1 MSQTNTEKLWGE
13 VLSEI
18 ELLVSRAN
26 FVTWFQKTSIK
37 ENISG
42 VVFINVPNSFT
53 KEWLR
58 NKYEK
63 FIIKILRNIEPSIRA
78 VEYVICNQPAF
89 DYKMTKKQKILEANK
104 ETSQLELKDFYSVKS
119 SLNPRYVFENF
130 VVGSFNELA
139 HAAAMAVVKNPGA
152 TYNPLFIYGGV
163 GLGKTHLL
171 QATGNKISENF
182 PELKTKYTTTEKFAN
197 ELVLSIQN
205 NTTYAFKE
213 NYKKYD
219 LLIIDDVQF
228 VAGKNKS
235 QEELF
240 HIFNTLYE
248 NGKQIIFSSDRAPKA
263 IPDLEERLRS
273 RFEGGMMA
281 DISEPEFEARVAI
294 LKTKTKEKNL
304 DISNE
309 AMEHIASVLKT
320 NIREIEGAL
329 NMLSAQTKLLGKS
342 LSIQETKDLFNKNIL
357 YSKKK
362 ITFNKIIKTVADFY
376 EVEEQYLFEK
386 TRKKE
391 FVLPRQIAMF
401 LLREDFNGSY
411 PYIGQKFGGRDH
423 TTVIHAYEKVS
434 NGLKKDQRLKNDI
447 QKIRDFL
454 YV

>member
-13 VLSEI
+13 VLNEV

-37 ENISG
+37 ENKGG

-53 KEWLR
+53 KEWLK

-78 VEYVICNQPAF
+78 VDYVIYSRPIIDHSKN
-89 DYKMTKKQKILEANK
+89 KKQKTIEIEK
-104 ETSQLELKDFYSVKS
+104 EISQMEFKDFYPTKD
-119 SLNPRYVFENF
+119 SLNSRYIFSNF

-139 HAAAMAVVKNPGA
+139 HAAAMAVIKNPGA

-171 QATGNKISENF
+171 QATGNKIKEAF
-182 PELKTKYTTTEKFAN
+182 PNLKTKYTTTEKFAN

-205 NTTYAFKE
+205 NTTYEFKE
-213 NYKKYD
+213 NYKKHD

-228 VAGKNKS
+228 IAGKNKS

-248 NGKQIIFSSDRAPKA
+248 NGRQIIFSSDRAPKS
-263 IPDLEERLRS
+263 IPGIEERLRS

-281 DISEPEFEARVAI
+281 DISEPEFEARMAI
-294 LKTKTKEKNL
+294 LKIKTQEKNL
-304 DISNE
+304 EISNE
-309 AMEHIASVLKT
+309 AAEYIASVLKT
-320 NIREIEGAL
+320 NIREIEGVI

-342 LSIQETKDLFNKNIL
+342 LSIQEIKDLFNKNIL

-376 EVEEQYLFEK
+376 EIEEQYLFEK

-391 FVLPRQIAMF
+391 YVLPRQIAMF

-434 NGLKKDQRLKNDI
+434 GCLKKDQRLKNDI